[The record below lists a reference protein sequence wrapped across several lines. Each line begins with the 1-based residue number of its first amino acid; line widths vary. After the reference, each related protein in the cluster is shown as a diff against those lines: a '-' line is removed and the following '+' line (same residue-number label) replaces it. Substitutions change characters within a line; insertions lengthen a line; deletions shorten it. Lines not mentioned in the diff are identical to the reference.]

1 MLWWKIRIS
10 NLRWCNPDLIP
21 DLWFCSTSLYNSITL
36 KLGDIFKTK
45 AWLNFLNIKRNIK
58 CCFNVISV
66 FKIPNENIQHNLKF
80 HYVEVKCKHGAGK
93 FKIFNSKTTSNFSPT
108 LSTRNRNSKSVEIC
122 LFIGFFWA
130 QTQNTALGKIWYHRR
145 RNNKTV
151 FFHNRFHCLLSG
163 FYVN

>member
-58 CCFNVISV
+58 CCFYVISV
-66 FKIPNENIQHNLKF
+66 FKIPNENIQHGLTF

-108 LSTRNRNSKSVEIC
+108 LSTGNRNSKSVEIC
-122 LFIGFFWA
+122 LFIGFFEP
-130 QTQNTALGKIWYHRR
+130 KH
-145 RNNKTV
+145 KTLHWV
-151 FFHNRFHCLLSG
+151 KFGITGEGIIKQFSSITG
-163 FYVN
+163 FIVC